1 METKKKK
8 IQWSQWLVMAVFVLI
23 GAACGFLM
31 VEFVWV
37 NSTPGTP
44 FWQDLLKL
52 GLLVLL
58 IYAAIFLQLVIHEAG
73 HLLFGLWSGYQFS
86 SFRIG
91 SLMWLRE
98 EDKTVLKKLKI
109 TGTGGQCLMVP
120 PDMVE
125 GRFPVV
131 LYNLGG
137 SFMNLLVGAVFAG
150 IYAIAPVGGILSTVS
165 VVMAVVGL
173 ILALMNGIP
182 LRTGTVDNDGYN
194 ALSLRKSRD
203 AMRAFWIQMKINE
216 QISKGVRLKEMPE
229 GWFIVPTDGAMQ
241 NSLIAALGVFA
252 CNRLMDQREFAEADS
267 LMARLLT
274 MDSGMAG
281 IHRSLLICDRL
292 YCELIGQNRPEVLT
306 HMLKPEQKKFM
317 KTMQNFPSIIRTQY
331 VFALLAEKDPE
342 KAENIR
348 KRFEKVGKTYPYPS
362 DIQSERELMELAAA
376 SVQVQ

>member
-1 METKKKK
+1 
-8 IQWSQWLVMAVFVLI
+8 
-23 GAACGFLM
+23 
-31 VEFVWV
+31 
-37 NSTPGTP
+37 
-44 FWQDLLKL
+44 
-52 GLLVLL
+52 
-58 IYAAIFLQLVIHEAG
+58 
-73 HLLFGLWSGYQFS
+73 
-86 SFRIG
+86 
-91 SLMWLRE
+91 
-98 EDKTVLKKLKI
+98 
-109 TGTGGQCLMVP
+109 
-120 PDMVE
+120 
-125 GRFPVV
+125 
-131 LYNLGG
+131 
-137 SFMNLLVGAVFAG
+137 
-150 IYAIAPVGGILSTVS
+150 
-165 VVMAVVGL
+165 
-173 ILALMNGIP
+173 
-182 LRTGTVDNDGYN
+182 
-194 ALSLRKSRD
+194 
-203 AMRAFWIQMKINE
+203 
-216 QISKGVRLKEMPE
+216 
-229 GWFIVPTDGAMQ
+229 MQ